1 VRKRRTLD
9 RRAAVL
15 RELDESGLS
24 MAEFCRQR
32 KLAYGT
38 VAGWR
43 KKLRRQRTSFV
54 EVEIANDNGSSP
66 LSSAARPRDRALC
79 AELFLPG
86 GTVLRV
92 FGQHPGEVAQEDRV

>member
-1 VRKRRTLD
+1 MRKRRTLD

-38 VAGWR
+38 LAGWR
-43 KKLRRQRTSFV
+43 RALRRQRTSFV
-54 EVEIANDNGSSP
+54 EVEIAEDKRSSP
-66 LSSAARPRDRALC
+66 VSSGACLWDAGLC
-79 AELFLPG
+79 AELLLPG
-86 GTVLRV
+86 GAVLRV
-92 FGQHPGEVAQEDRV
+92 FGQHRSEVAQEEPV